1 MKVSNSEPIQIVSP
15 LIMNSPKPK
24 HHSQRLDSYTV
35 QRVLDDKE
43 LAEMF
48 DGQLRGAGVHT
59 SIGYSAVLRQ
69 FLASDEVTSK
79 VKEWEDEKVKDDDT
93 ATTAATSWRNGI
105 GSLASSFTNRLTLF
119 DEEPQDPST
128 ISPLTAKSTV
138 LSPIFNRA
146 AFSDYGPTRTPKPST
161 SANVSPSK
169 TFPSLP
175 FTSQNDGFDNSPTFR
190 KQLIEFMAP
199 RNPFNMNLDLHLK
212 DEKVKPKTRQIPTSQ
227 RNLRSKRRASR
238 KQANL
243 AASLQL
249 DDLNLDSNSEHGSI
263 DGDLKHEH
271 FECNTP

>member
-1 MKVSNSEPIQIVSP
+1 MKDSNPEPIQIVSS

-24 HHSQRLDSYTV
+24 HHSQRFDSSTI

-43 LAEMF
+43 LSEIF
-48 DGQLRGAGVHT
+48 DDKLRGSGVHT

-69 FLASDEVTSK
+69 FLASDEVISK

-105 GSLASSFTNRLTLF
+105 GGLASSFTSRLTLF

-128 ISPLTAKSTV
+128 ISPLTAKSTF
-138 LSPIFNRA
+138 LSPIANRA

-161 SANVSPSK
+161 STSGVSPSK

-175 FTSQNDGFDNSPTFR
+175 FTSRNDGFDDSPTFR
-190 KQLIEFMAP
+190 KQLIEFMAL
-199 RNPFNMNLDLHLK
+199 PFNNIDLHLK
-212 DEKVKPKTRQIPTSQ
+212 DETVKPKKQIPKSQ
-227 RNLRSKRRASR
+227 RNLQSKRRTSR
-238 KQANL
+238 RQADL
-243 AASLQL
+243 AASIRLE
-249 DDLNLDSNSEHGSI
+249 DLSLGSDSEHGSI
-263 DGDLKHEH
+263 DGDQKHDH